1 MIRFLVKKFVPNYEM
16 IENSDVREKYGVL
29 AGGLGIVC
37 NLFLFVLKLVI
48 GLVMNSI
55 AIISD
60 AINNLSD
67 MCSSLITIV
76 GAKMSNARPDREH
89 PFGHGRAEYVASLI
103 VSLLIILVGFKLFTT
118 SFGKILNPEPLEFR
132 LVLFVILAASI
143 LVKFWMFSYN
153 RYLGEKIN
161 SSMLRAAATDSLNDC
176 MSTFAV
182 VISVLLS
189 KWIISFSVDGIMGL
203 IVSGLILYSGIKMA
217 KEISGILIGTSPS
230 KEMIEKIEKLVL
242 DGDGIVGVHDF
253 MGHDYGPGVVIASI
267 HAEVPDDVNIVKVH
281 EVIDDIEKR
290 ASDELGVTLV
300 IHMDPVSLN
309 CEKTNLA
316 KELVTKVITDIN
328 PKFSIHDF
336 RMVDG
341 ERNINLVFD
350 LVVPIELTSDERK
363 HVLEVIRE
371 KVKSED
377 ARYCLVVKVDNAY

>member
-161 SSMLRAAATDSLNDC
+161 SSMLKAAATDSLNDC
-176 MSTFAV
+176 LSTFAV

-189 KWIISFSVDGIMGL
+189 KWIISFSVDGVMGL

-217 KEISGILIGTSPS
+217 KEISGILIGTPPS
-230 KEMIEKIEKLVL
+230 KEMVEKIEKLVL
-242 DGDGIVGVHDF
+242 GGDGIVGVHDF

-267 HAEVPDDVNIVKVH
+267 HAEVPDDVDIVKVH

-341 ERNINLVFD
+341 EKNINLVFD

-363 HVLEVIRE
+363 HILEVICE
-371 KVKSED
+371 KVKAED